1 MVLRWRPVD
10 NATRYQLQI
19 ARDDTFK
26 DIVVDTM
33 VDTPGFRWDELPNVV
48 YHWRVRS
55 FDADE
60 RPSQWSAPRAI
71 SAAATAPEVK
81 APAAGA
87 QLDCKFE
94 GVELAVE
101 PQAVFKEYVL
111 QLAEEPTFAGNVQQQ
126 QNATGRFK
134 VVLAP
139 GVWHWRVHAIDVAG
153 RQTESTAARALT
165 VALAAPKSR
174 PTPDVVLGPREVTL
188 AWEDVPCAS
197 RYQVEAVLEDDPPV
211 TLSAGGTSTNFKPAR
226 AGEYRWRVA
235 GLDARGAP
243 GAFSA
248 WTTFRARLPGPK
260 AGGDVS
266 GREVTLSWSPQSGA
280 SGYRVEISAGSDFR
294 PLLGHA
300 VVEGNAHRP
309 EPLPPGVYF
318 WRVLARDQSGRW
330 SMPSEVRRWAVP
342 DLTPPAAPELLAP
355 TAGRVA
361 RPDDGALE
369 ARWSEVAGAS
379 SYDLQLDDG
388 PVLSKSQPMHFFA
401 NVAPGNH
408 AVRVRA
414 RGPGGTPSKWTV
426 REFSFGRPAFSRFVA
441 APVRLALGGKKALL
455 SLRAV
460 DDEGAPLPTGNLEVR
475 ADKGQVGA
483 VAQRGDAVEVEYTP
497 PPLSARTDA
506 DLLHVQMGAFEGEVK
521 VPLERGVLA
530 VAANVGGRSNFGSV
544 TSPTLD
550 VGLIYIPGWLSRR
563 LNAELRV
570 GFYAMGAKVAL
581 PQGFGVEVGAQLLPL
596 SLLLGWTQPLFGLEW
611 RAAVGF
617 AVQLAW
623 VQLDGVGSFTTVPSL
638 ELGLGVAMPLG
649 PGAIEARLQY
659 LWGRVDTDVRFQA
672 GGIGL
677 TLGYRIEL
685 PAFAH

>member
-1 MVLRWRPVD
+1 ME

-26 DIVVDTM
+26 DLVVDTM

-71 SAAATAPEVK
+71 SAAAAAPEAR
-81 APAAGA
+81 APAPGA
-87 QLDCKFE
+87 QLDCRFE

-111 QLAEEPTFAGNVQQQ
+111 QVAEEPTFAGNVQQQ

-153 RQTESTAARALT
+153 RQTESTPARALT
-165 VALAAPKSR
+165 VQLGAPRPR

-197 RYQVEAVLEDDPPV
+197 RYQVEAVLESDPPV

-226 AGEYRWRVA
+226 AGEYRWRVS

-243 GAFSA
+243 GPFGA
-248 WTTFRARLPGPK
+248 WTVFRARLPGPK
-260 AGGDVS
+260 AAGDVS
-266 GREVTLSWSPQSGA
+266 GREVTLSWAPQSGA
-280 SGYRVEISAGSDFR
+280 SGYRVEISAGSDFK
-294 PLLGHA
+294 PLLAQA

-309 EPLPPGVYF
+309 EPLPPGLYF

-342 DLTPPAAPELLAP
+342 DLAAPAAPELLVPA
-355 TAGRVA
+355 AGRVA

-369 ARWSEVAGAS
+369 VRWSEVPGAS
-379 SYDLQLDDG
+379 SYDLQLDAG
-388 PVLSKSQPMHFFA
+388 PVLSKAQPMHFFT
-401 NVAPGNH
+401 NVPPGNH

-414 RGPGGTPSKWTV
+414 RGPGGTPSPWAV
-426 REFSFGRPAFSRFVA
+426 RELNFGKPAFSRFVA
-441 APVRLALGGKKALL
+441 APARVALGGKQAVLV
-455 SLRAV
+455 LRAI
-460 DDEGAPLPTGNLEVR
+460 DDEGGALPVGRMEVR
-475 ADKGQVGA
+475 ADKGRIGA
-483 VAQRGDAVEVEYTP
+483 VTPRQDAVEVEYTP
-497 PPLSARTDA
+497 PPLSARTATDV
-506 DLLHVQMGAFEGEVK
+506 LRVQLGAFEGEVK

-550 VGLIYIPGWLSRR
+550 VGLVYIPGWLSRR

-570 GFYAMGAKVAL
+570 GFYAMGAKVEL
-581 PQGFGVEVGAQLLPL
+581 PQGFAVDVGAQLLPL
-596 SLLLGWTQPLFGLEW
+596 SVLLGWTQPLFGFEL
-611 RAAVGF
+611 RATAGF
-617 AVQLAW
+617 AVQLAF
-623 VQLDGVGSFTTVPSL
+623 VQLDGVGSFTLAPSL
-638 ELGLGVAMPLG
+638 DVGLGVALPLG
-649 PGAIEARLQY
+649 PGALEARLQY
-659 LWGRVDTDVRFQA
+659 LWGRIDTDVRFQA

-677 TLGYRIEL
+677 TLGYRIDL
-685 PAFAH
+685 PAFTP